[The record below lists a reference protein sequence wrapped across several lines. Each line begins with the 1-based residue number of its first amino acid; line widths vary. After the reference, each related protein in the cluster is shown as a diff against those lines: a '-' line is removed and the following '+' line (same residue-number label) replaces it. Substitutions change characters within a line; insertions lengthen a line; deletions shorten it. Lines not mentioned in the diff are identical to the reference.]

1 MTAIVT
7 IGIDL
12 AKNVFAVHGVDATGK
27 PDLAP
32 QRARGEAVS
41 CSDVRTS
48 AFGHEQSQVKGESSR
63 STLAMI
69 STRRLLRSSLVT
81 LGVCVDQRVK
91 KHSNSRRL
99 EHLMRGFPTVR
110 PPTLKPRATPN

>member
-12 AKNVFAVHGVDATGK
+12 AKNVFAIHGVDATGK
-27 PDLAP
+27 PALAP

-48 AFGHEQSQVKGESSR
+48 AFGQEPSYLNSQTRR
-63 STLAMI
+63 STFEI
-69 STRRLLRSSLVT
+69 SIERHADDLNLVI
-81 LGVCVDQRVK
+81 
-91 KHSNSRRL
+91 
-99 EHLMRGFPTVR
+99 F
-110 PPTLKPRATPN
+110 